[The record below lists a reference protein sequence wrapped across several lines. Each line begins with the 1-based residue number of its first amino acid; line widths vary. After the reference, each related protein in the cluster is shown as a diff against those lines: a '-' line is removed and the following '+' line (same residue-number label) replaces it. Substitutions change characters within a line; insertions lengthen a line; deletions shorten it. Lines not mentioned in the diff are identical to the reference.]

1 MEALAG
7 QKLSL
12 AGYGGASLSLKT
24 ATSANL
30 LRQSKANHELK
41 SHHDQGYEGRVHCV
55 GIEPLA

>member
-1 MEALAG
+1 MEAVAG

-12 AGYGGASLSLKT
+12 VGYGGASLFLNT

-41 SHHDQGYEGRVHCV
+41 SHHDQGYQHRVHGV